1 MISTVVIALGGAALL
16 RRGDPL
22 EANVQRANIVRAVRS
37 VAKIASLHN
46 VVVTH
51 GNAPQVALLSLQA
64 EAYAQVPPYPLDVLG
79 AETGGMIGYLIEQE
93 LRNFLPKREVVSL
106 LTQVEVSPDD
116 PAFKNPSVLVGPAYN
131 QEQAQRLAQ
140 ERGWKMMAVND
151 QLWRRAVPSPEP
163 LRILELAAIRHL
175 VTAGAVVVCA
185 GGGGIP
191 VTVTP
196 QGIVR
201 GVEAVIEKDY
211 AAALLAR
218 EMGAAALLLLT
229 DVDAAYEAWGTNF
242 KRPIRETMPEPLRKI
257 SFAPGSM
264 MPKIEAACRFVE
276 AGGGFAGIGLLEDAA
291 SILEGSRG
299 TIVRKSGVSLDF
311 IPRKQS
317 ARQPGPTTLSR
328 AAAKQAA
335 KQPGPTT
342 ISRAA
347 TKRPAQPAPTTLPL
361 TKPPGKTK

>member
-1 MISTVVIALGGAALL
+1 MSTTVVIALGGAALL
-16 RRGDPL
+16 RRGEPL
-22 EANVQRANIVRAVRS
+22 EANVQRANIARAVQS
-37 VAKIASLHN
+37 VAKIASRHN
-46 VVVTH
+46 VVITY
-51 GNAPQVALLSLQA
+51 GNEPQIALLSLQV

-79 AETGGMIGYLIEQE
+79 AGTEGMIGYLIEQE
-93 LRNFLPKREVVSL
+93 LRNCLPKREVVSL
-106 LTQVEVSPDD
+106 LTQVVVSPDD
-116 PAFKNPSVLVGPAYN
+116 PAFKNPSVLIGPAYN
-131 QEQAQRLAQ
+131 QEQAQRLTQ
-140 ERGWKMMAVND
+140 ERGWKMTAVSD
-151 QLWRRAVPSPEP
+151 QSWRRAVPSPEP
-163 LRILELAAIRHL
+163 LRILGRVAIRQL
-175 VTAGAVVVCA
+175 ATAGAVVVCA

-191 VTVTP
+191 VTVSP
-196 QGIVR
+196 QGMVR

-211 AAALLAR
+211 VAALLAHKI
-218 EMGAAALLLLT
+218 GAAALLLLT

-264 MPKIEAACRFVE
+264 KPKIEAACRFVE

-299 TIVRKSGVSLDF
+299 TIVRKGGVSLDF
-311 IPRKQS
+311 IPHQQATK
-317 ARQPGPTTLSR
+317 QPGPTTISR

-347 TKRPAQPAPTTLPL
+347 AKRSAQPAPTTLPL

>member
-1 MISTVVIALGGAALL
+1 MNPTVVIALGGAALL
-16 RRGDPL
+16 RHGDSL
-22 EANVQRANIVRAVRS
+22 EAGVQRANIVRAVRS
-37 VAKIASLHN
+37 VAKIASTHN

-79 AETGGMIGYLIEQE
+79 AETEGMIGYLIEQE

-116 PAFKNPSVLVGPAYN
+116 PAFKNPSVLTGPAYN
-131 QEQAQRLAQ
+131 QGQAQNLAQ

-151 QLWRRAVPSPEP
+151 QLWRRVVPSPEP
-163 LRILELAAIRHL
+163 LRILELAAIRQL

-218 EMGAAALLLLT
+218 EIGATALLLLT

-242 KRPIRETMPEPLRKI
+242 KRPIRETMPELLRKI

-264 MPKIEAACRFVE
+264 MPKIEAACRFVK

-291 SILEGSRG
+291 LILEGSRG
-299 TIVRKSGVSLDF
+299 TLVRNSGVSLDF
-311 IPRKQS
+311 ISRKQS
-317 ARQPGPTTLSR
+317 AKQPGPTTLSR
-328 AAAKQAA
+328 AAKRSAQTAA
-335 KQPGPTT
+335 
-342 ISRAA
+342 
-347 TKRPAQPAPTTLPL
+347 APPSP

>member
-1 MISTVVIALGGAALL
+1 MSTTVVIALGGAALL
-16 RRGDPL
+16 RHGDPL
-22 EANVQRANIVRAVRS
+22 EAEVQRANIVRAVRS
-37 VAKIASLHN
+37 VSKIASLHN

-116 PAFKNPSVLVGPAYN
+116 PAFKDPSALVGPAFN
-131 QEQAQRLAQ
+131 QGQAQRLAQ
-140 ERGWKMMAVND
+140 ERGWKMIAVSD
-151 QLWRRAVPSPEP
+151 QSWRRAVPSPEP
-163 LRILELAAIRHL
+163 LRILELATIRQL

-218 EMGAAALLLLT
+218 EIGASALLLLT

-242 KRPIRETMPEPLRKI
+242 KRPIRETMPEPLRKM

-264 MPKIEAACRFVE
+264 KPKIEAACRFVE

-291 SILEGSRG
+291 SILEGRRG
-299 TIVRKSGVSLDF
+299 TVVRKSGVSLDF
-311 IPRKQS
+311 IPHQQAAKHT
-317 ARQPGPTTLSR
+317 GPTTVSR
-328 AAAKQAA
+328 
-335 KQPGPTT
+335 G
-342 ISRAA
+342 A
-347 TKRPAQPAPTTLPL
+347 TAKRPAEPAPTLQ
-361 TKPPGKTK
+361 PPSKSTGKTK

>member
-1 MISTVVIALGGAALL
+1 MNPTVVIALGGAALL
-16 RRGDPL
+16 RHGDSL
-22 EANVQRANIVRAVRS
+22 EAGVQRANIVRAVRS
-37 VAKIASLHN
+37 VAKIASTHN

-79 AETGGMIGYLIEQE
+79 AETEGMIGYLIEQE

-116 PAFKNPSVLVGPAYN
+116 PAFKNPSVLTGPAYN
-131 QEQAQRLAQ
+131 QGQAQNLAQ

-151 QLWRRAVPSPEP
+151 QLWRRVVPSPEP
-163 LRILELAAIRHL
+163 LRILELAAIRQL

-218 EMGAAALLLLT
+218 EIGATALLLLT

-242 KRPIRETMPEPLRKI
+242 KRPIRETMPELLRKI

-264 MPKIEAACRFVE
+264 MPKIEAACRFVK

-291 SILEGSRG
+291 LILEGSRG
-299 TIVRKSGVSLDF
+299 TVVRNSGVSLDF
-311 IPRKQS
+311 ISRKQS
-317 ARQPGPTTLSR
+317 AKQPGPTTLSR
-328 AAAKQAA
+328 AAKRSAQTAA
-335 KQPGPTT
+335 
-342 ISRAA
+342 
-347 TKRPAQPAPTTLPL
+347 APPSP

>member
-1 MISTVVIALGGAALL
+1 MSTTVVIALGGAALL

-22 EANVQRANIVRAVRS
+22 EANVQRANIARAVQS
-37 VAKIASLHN
+37 VAKIASTHN

-64 EAYAQVPPYPLDVLG
+64 EAYAQVPPFPLDVLG
-79 AETGGMIGYLIEQE
+79 AATEGMIGYLIGQE
-93 LRNFLPKREVVSL
+93 LRNCLPKREVVSL
-106 LTQVEVSPDD
+106 LTQIEVSPDD
-116 PAFKNPSVLVGPAYN
+116 PAFKIPSTLVGPAYHP
-131 QEQAQRLAQ
+131 EQARRIAQ
-140 ERGWKMMAVND
+140 ERGWKMVPVSD

-163 LRILELAAIRHL
+163 LRILEINAIRGL

-196 QGIVR
+196 QGMVR
-201 GVEAVIEKDY
+201 GVEAAIEKDFS
-211 AAALLAR
+211 AALLAR
-218 EMGAAALLLLT
+218 EIGAAALLLLT

-264 MPKIEAACRFVE
+264 EPKIEAACRFVE
-276 AGGGFAGIGLLEDAA
+276 AGGGFAGIVLVEDAA
-291 SILEGSRG
+291 AILEGSRG
-299 TIVRKSGVSLDF
+299 TIVRKGGVSLDF
-311 IPRKQS
+311 IPRQQAAKQ
-317 ARQPGPTTLSR
+317 AGPTTISR

-342 ISRAA
+342 LSRAA
-347 TKRPAQPAPTTLPL
+347 KRSAQPAPTTLPL

>member
-1 MISTVVIALGGAALL
+1 VS
-16 RRGDPL
+16 
-22 EANVQRANIVRAVRS
+22 
-37 VAKIASLHN
+37 KIASLHN

-116 PAFKNPSVLVGPAYN
+116 PAFKDPSALVGPAFN
-131 QEQAQRLAQ
+131 QGQAQRLAQ
-140 ERGWKMMAVND
+140 ERGWKMIAVSD
-151 QLWRRAVPSPEP
+151 QSWRRAVPSPEP
-163 LRILELAAIRHL
+163 LRILELATIRQL

-218 EMGAAALLLLT
+218 EIGASALLLLT

-242 KRPIRETMPEPLRKI
+242 KRPIRETMPEPLRKM

-264 MPKIEAACRFVE
+264 KPKIEAACRFVE

-311 IPRKQS
+311 IPHQ
-317 ARQPGPTTLSR
+317 
-328 AAAKQAA
+328 QAA
-335 KQPGPTT
+335 KQPAAAPDWG
-342 ISRAA
+342 AA
-347 TKRPAQPAPTTLPL
+347 TTPQARPKRPAQPAPTTQPP
-361 TKPPGKTK
+361 TKPPRKTK

>member
-163 LRILELAAIRHL
+163 LRILELAAIRQL

-218 EMGAAALLLLT
+218 EIGATA
-229 DVDAAYEAWGTNF
+229 
-242 KRPIRETMPEPLRKI
+242 LRKI

>member
-1 MISTVVIALGGAALL
+1 MSTTVVIALGGAALL
-16 RRGDPL
+16 RHGDSL
-22 EANVQRANIVRAVRS
+22 EAGVQRANIVRAVRS
-37 VAKIASLHN
+37 VAKIASTHN

-79 AETGGMIGYLIEQE
+79 AETEGMIGYLIEQE

-116 PAFKNPSVLVGPAYN
+116 PAFKNPSVLTGPAYN
-131 QEQAQRLAQ
+131 QGQAQNLAQ

-151 QLWRRAVPSPEP
+151 QLWRRVVPSPEP
-163 LRILELAAIRHL
+163 LRILELAAIRQL

-218 EMGAAALLLLT
+218 EIGATALLLLT

-242 KRPIRETMPEPLRKI
+242 KRPIRETMPELLRKI

-264 MPKIEAACRFVE
+264 MPKIEAACRFVK

-291 SILEGSRG
+291 LILEGSRG
-299 TIVRKSGVSLDF
+299 TLVRNSGVSLDF
-311 IPRKQS
+311 ISRKQS
-317 ARQPGPTTLSR
+317 AKQPGPTTLSR
-328 AAAKQAA
+328 AAKRSAQTAA
-335 KQPGPTT
+335 
-342 ISRAA
+342 
-347 TKRPAQPAPTTLPL
+347 APPSP

>member
-1 MISTVVIALGGAALL
+1 MNPTVVIALGGAALL
-16 RRGDPL
+16 RHGDSL
-22 EANVQRANIVRAVRS
+22 EAGVQRANIVRAVRS
-37 VAKIASLHN
+37 VAKIASTHN

-79 AETGGMIGYLIEQE
+79 AETEGMIGYLIEQE

-116 PAFKNPSVLVGPAYN
+116 PAFKNPSVLTGPAYN
-131 QEQAQRLAQ
+131 QGQAQNLAQ
-140 ERGWKMMAVND
+140 QRGWKMMAVND

-163 LRILELAAIRHL
+163 LRILELAAIRQL

-218 EMGAAALLLLT
+218 EIGATALLLLT

-242 KRPIRETMPEPLRKI
+242 KRPIRETMPELLRKI

-264 MPKIEAACRFVE
+264 MPKIEAACRFVK

-291 SILEGSRG
+291 LILEGSRG
-299 TIVRKSGVSLDF
+299 TVVRNSGVSLDF
-311 IPRKQS
+311 ISRKQS
-317 ARQPGPTTLSR
+317 AKQPGPTTLSR
-328 AAAKQAA
+328 AAKRSAQTAA
-335 KQPGPTT
+335 
-342 ISRAA
+342 
-347 TKRPAQPAPTTLPL
+347 APPSP

>member
-1 MISTVVIALGGAALL
+1 MSTTVVIALGGAALL
-16 RRGDPL
+16 RHGDSL
-22 EANVQRANIVRAVRS
+22 EAGVQRANIVRAVRS
-37 VAKIASLHN
+37 VAKIASTHN

-79 AETGGMIGYLIEQE
+79 AETEGMIGYLIEQE

-116 PAFKNPSVLVGPAYN
+116 PAFKNPSVLTGPAYN
-131 QEQAQRLAQ
+131 QGQAQNLAQ

-163 LRILELAAIRHL
+163 LRILELAAIRQL

-218 EMGAAALLLLT
+218 EIGATALLLLT

-242 KRPIRETMPEPLRKI
+242 KRPIRETMPELLRKI

-264 MPKIEAACRFVE
+264 MPKIEAACRFVK

-291 SILEGSRG
+291 LILEGSRG
-299 TIVRKSGVSLDF
+299 TVVRNSGVSLDF
-311 IPRKQS
+311 ISRKQS
-317 ARQPGPTTLSR
+317 AKQPGPTTLSR
-328 AAAKQAA
+328 AAKRSAQTAA
-335 KQPGPTT
+335 
-342 ISRAA
+342 
-347 TKRPAQPAPTTLPL
+347 APPSP